1 MRRAWLLVGI
11 YHQTVDR
18 SSSYSQSPHLLQV
31 TPTEPA
37 MRFSRANALLA
48 GLQAAVFPSAAL
60 GQDDGSGDAYN
71 TISLGGYGSF
81 SGTVVNSTQTGRPL
95 PAPVDA
101 WLGIDYSTQPVGDG
115 RFRPVTWPAPFD
127 GVKPA
132 VRFGKSCVQGP
143 PGTIP
148 AGEEDEACLSF
159 NVFRTRGVP
168 LGQKTPVLVWIHGG
182 SFYLGS
188 YRSFDAAAFAA
199 SSKVPITVVN
209 FHYRLNSLGFL
220 PSTLFEEE
228 GLLNLGLRDQNFFLQ
243 FVQRHIASFGG
254 DPDAVTIGGRSAG
267 GHSVGI
273 HYFHNYGEDAGR
285 SLFRGA
291 IHQSGSVTAR
301 AFPNSTY
308 PLYVRQFNEYMQFL
322 GCPQD
327 QGNEAAL
334 SCLRAADIAKIR
346 SISSKLYLEGN
357 GPLTWPFQ
365 PTAGGP
371 LLEKFGSQSGYDGT
385 FHHVPTIT
393 TTTTNEGKFY
403 VPGNL
408 ETNQQF
414 LDYLHNIS
422 PALDAADLRLLED
435 LYPDPAA
442 RPDSPYANSPNSTQ
456 YERIA
461 AAWSDYAYI
470 CPGQETAYRAG
481 AAGVPVWK
489 ARFDTPDFTPAWQGI
504 PHTAD
509 ARYTWDEPTAQH
521 VDVSHVYHAYLASF
535 VAAGDPN
542 AHRWPGAPE
551 WPAYRPSGYGLGSEP
566 ADQLVVRPEG
576 GTKVEKD
583 DIRRE
588 ECLYWR
594 SPERAPRL
602 NK

>member
-1 MRRAWLLVGI
+1 
-11 YHQTVDR
+11 
-18 SSSYSQSPHLLQV
+18 
-31 TPTEPA
+31 
-37 MRFSRANALLA
+37 MRFSRASALLA
-48 GLQAAVFPSAAL
+48 GLQTVIFPTAAL
-60 GQDDGSGDAYN
+60 AQDGGAYN
-71 TISLGGYGSF
+71 TVSLDGYGSF
-81 SGTVVNSTQTGRPL
+81 SGTVVNSTQSGRTL

-115 RFRPVTWPAPFD
+115 RFRPVTWPASFD

-132 VRFGKSCVQGP
+132 VKFGKSCVQGP

-148 AGEEDEACLSF
+148 AGEEDEACLNF
-159 NVFRTRGVP
+159 NVFRTQGVP
-168 LGQKTPVLVWIHGG
+168 LDQKTPVLVWIHGG
-182 SFYLGS
+182 SFFLGS

-243 FVQRHIASFGG
+243 FVQKHIASFGG

-273 HYFHNYGEDAGR
+273 HYFHNYGDGAGR
-285 SLFRGA
+285 KLFRGA

-308 PLYVRQFNEYMQFL
+308 PLYVRQFDEYMQFL

-327 QGNEAAL
+327 AGNAAAL
-334 SCLRAADIAKIR
+334 ACLRAADIAKIR
-346 SISSKLYLEGN
+346 AISSKIYLQGD

-393 TTTTNEGKFY
+393 STTTNEGKFY

-414 LDYLHNIS
+414 LDFLHNIS
-422 PALDAADLRLLED
+422 PVLNAADLQLLQACT
-435 LYPDPAA
+435 PTRRRTRTRRSATRPTARSTSASPPPGATTRTSARARRRPTGRPRPACPSGSCGSTRQTSTRSGKGSRT
-442 RPDSPYANSPNSTQ
+442 RP
-456 YERIA
+456 
-461 AAWSDYAYI
+461 
-470 CPGQETAYRAG
+470 
-481 AAGVPVWK
+481 
-489 ARFDTPDFTPAWQGI
+489 TPATRGTS
-504 PHTAD
+504 PRRSTLTY
-509 ARYTWDEPTAQH
+509 RTYTTPT
-521 VDVSHVYHAYLASF
+521 
-535 VAAGDPN
+535 
-542 AHRWPGAPE
+542 
-551 WPAYRPSGYGLGSEP
+551 WPASSPRATPTFTGGPGLPSGP
-566 ADQLVVRPEG
+566 V
-576 GTKVEKD
+576 
-583 DIRRE
+583 INRRAMAST
-588 ECLYWR
+588 R
-594 SPERAPRL
+594 SRQSSSSFAPRVAPRL
-602 NK
+602 KRTISAARRVCTGAVPKGRLV